1 MTKTTEDST
10 QIEPTAGFSVVQA
23 PIADVKIALVG
34 PLIAAAAG
42 PFRMILLSA
51 NDLGLDIACVRVFLS
66 PDETAT
72 AFWRRVLH
80 HHRAS
85 CEQPLAA
92 VSRRITDSWEG
103 VSRFQSWRV
112 TPLMQGQLER
122 CLEQVA
128 GALNPE
134 FSEVLR
140 QRPSLNFIMAG
151 RLLRL
156 AQPYGPKAMKYS
168 AQALKIEPE
177 GLIHACVAG
186 LPGVSDNLR
195 TAIFSGASLPSALE
209 SIGIKKSVLRRA
221 RKSRE
226 GVFAAATP
234 TDVDRV
240 RRAWAWV
247 ERMQFLSRLPE
258 NLLYSPDF
266 PEILDGVE
274 SFGVDEENDID
285 LAVLIYCTKP
295 GRGFASFQRLA
306 EVAINLEARSN
317 SVPGR
322 ALSTN
327 EAFSL
332 ALCRDTAV
340 LRRLL
345 DKLEMTALLDRILA
359 QTPLELCQSD
369 ATLPCLAPLAST
381 ESALDH
387 GLESETCIKN
397 CEAIFDYVLS
407 GKILYSVRNAAG
419 AVGTAAFQLQDGCKV
434 VLVEVSGRA
443 NTEAPIDVLAAAK
456 RAEDAAL
463 NAPAALRK
471 FQLYLKNRDR
481 LLSLATKRCA
491 ERLVALKH

>member
-1 MTKTTEDST
+1 MK
-10 QIEPTAGFSVVQA
+10 IRLAAPTSPVPVPAY
-23 PIADVKIALVG
+23 LVG
-34 PLIAAAAG
+34 QPGISTETRSALAAISQIHGRVEVVHDQSNVFQGGRNRGWTLDQAAV
-42 PFRMILLSA
+42 LNALSG
-51 NDLGLDIACVRVFLS
+51 DHLHR
-66 PDETAT
+66 AT
-72 AFWRRVLH
+72 MAVTRADHQRPQQEAFFKFAERIGYRVLRH
-80 HHRAS
+80 APLHDERGRI
-85 CEQPLAA
+85 CEDEMK
-92 VSRRITDSWEG
+92 VD
-103 VSRFQSWRV
+103 
-112 TPLMQGQLER
+112 
-122 CLEQVA
+122 
-128 GALNPE
+128 GACRE
-134 FSEVLR
+134 
-140 QRPSLNFIMAG
+140 
-151 RLLRL
+151 
-156 AQPYGPKAMKYS
+156 
-168 AQALKIEPE
+168 
-177 GLIHACVAG
+177 LIHACVAG

-209 SIGIKKSVLRRA
+209 AIGIKKSVLRRA
-221 RKSRE
+221 RKSRG

-285 LAVLIYCTKP
+285 LAVLIYCAKP

-345 DKLEMTALLDRILA
+345 GKLEMTALLDRILA

-381 ESALDH
+381 ESAIDH

-481 LLSLATKRCA
+481 LLWLATKRCA
-491 ERLVALKH
+491 DRLVALKH